1 MEENKKICF
10 PFVGDN
16 IGGSNISSL
25 LLITALKKTF
35 SSTEIVTHSNGFF
48 TKYLKKKEI
57 KYFKL
62 KNKTFLG
69 EKPFFQIKKNVKNII
84 LDPKYGFKKF
94 LWTIYC
100 LSRTMD
106 NLKKISNS

>member
-1 MEENKKICF
+1 MEEDKKVCF

-16 IGGSNISSL
+16 IGGSHISSL
-25 LLITALKKTF
+25 LLITGLKKTF

-62 KNKTFLG
+62 KNLNI
-69 EKPFFQIKKNVKNII
+69 FQT
-84 LDPKYGFKKF
+84 YF
-94 LWTIYC
+94 
-100 LSRTMD
+100 
-106 NLKKISNS
+106 